1 MTSTNLNHAQQAAAL
16 HLFQTLCAYP
26 GSNLSQEFQQLAQSL
41 PTDGQATLDR
51 LAPLAAFFKKQGIE
65 MGEFVD
71 VAESLLESPA
81 AWAGFADHCVYTL
94 MTGNAGSDIPSSP
107 GGQVVFDRASASPS
121 TDNDGYAI
129 AYSAPDGSTT
139 PLHYTNGQLVS
150 NPEQANPAINLCA
163 TYAPN
168 GPSSAAPAVQPVLY
182 GSINGQQAIGLN
194 LDETGSD
201 DQSIWKKSGQFIKD
215 HWKGISI
222 GGGITVV
229 VVVIIVLV
237 VKYIRRA
244 NVAGGQVEQPQHDIN
259 QFLDPQEENPQE
271 VNPQE
276 DNPIVEQIPEEIH
289 NIPVINDLQQ
299 VNQEIQQ
306 IGNNVPPPV
315 HHEDP
320 QIPNNLPEINQ
331 DPIKQKIIHLSDV
344 VKKKGVDYLGRKEV
358 LNQNDKY
365 WILENIG
372 GDEYVNAF
380 KEQYKDQIIQKRIF
394 EDLADK
400 IGSQAMEIYSTSRN
414 MTNIQMQSTMDV
426 DRLRELDPFNEQENQ
441 EFITQMKDVVYPNQR
456 KILSLQKDL
465 TAEYKE
471 AKSADHLKQ
480 QQAIQDA
487 LNKIPTLDPHDSDNV
502 NGQIQE
508 IKNGKVDRQNLDKK
522 PPVQQQKSPDNLAQP
537 QTTTVQLQQEFDQ
550 WAKQNQLQRDKF
562 AKFENQFDQ
571 WKSQA
576 NRIQNPTAIPEKF
589 QHLKPEDIRQA
600 VKNVSLLDDNAL
612 DDSSNQYHFVNK
624 ELDWLEQNIGDKPTI
639 KEFNTGFD
647 SMIMD
652 QRELNTLTQMLQ
664 AELRQSLK
672 DGSLNLST
680 IYKDIVALDSLDT
693 IENTEREA
701 VIQQIM
707 DNMRT
712 RQEEVDLKQSDE
724 SLKKTI
730 EPSDPQHSV
739 PVWKTIK
746 PEDLINHVKDYA
758 YYTDPNN
765 NRRDHIRKYFKDIN
779 NKSEE
784 YARLRHAIDK
794 PFNIQ
799 KDINQMIN
807 NFEAIENGDYL
818 GENTK
823 TIIKS
828 EKEILKHI
836 NPFNPT
842 TEDVIIDLYDRHIQ
856 HWKTGT
862 KNDHIFNDKDF
873 QAFDQSMQQRKA
885 AKNEQ
890 HEPLKQMEKVQKM
903 ETAVVKN
910 ASQFAQNAEYGLAQ
924 MQEQQLL
931 KQNQEIRQLQQVS
944 NTPDARRL
952 MQENLQEQQQL
963 NTDNFQDPLS
973 GANQLI
979 REEQQILQTNQQVNI
994 NEKQHGLTT
1003 DKTTQHIKDQQQQP
1017 IKDKEEKGKKA
1028 SEKEKGHEVL
1038 HFEE

>member
-1 MTSTNLNHAQQAAAL
+1 MTSTNLNNAQQAAAL

-26 GSNLSQEFQQLAQSL
+26 ESNLSQKFQQLAQLL
-41 PTDGQATLDR
+41 PTNGQATLDR

-65 MGEFVD
+65 MGEFAD

-81 AWAGFADHCVYTL
+81 AWAGFADRCVYTL
-94 MTGNAGSDIPSSP
+94 MTGDAGSDIPSLP

-129 AYSAPDGSTT
+129 AYSAPDGSST

-150 NPEQANPAINLCA
+150 NPEQANPAINLCT
-163 TYAPN
+163 TYAP
-168 GPSSAAPAVQPVLY
+168 SSSAPAVQPVLY
-182 GSINGQQAIGLN
+182 GSVNGQQAIGLN

-222 GGGITVV
+222 GSGGTVV

-244 NVAGGQVEQPQHDIN
+244 NAAGEQVQPPQNDVN
-259 QFLDPQEENPQE
+259 QFLDPQGEGPQGENP
-271 VNPQE
+271 V
-276 DNPIVEQIPEEIH
+276 VEQIQEVIH
-289 NIPVINDLQQ
+289 NNPEIINDLQQ
-299 VNQEIQQ
+299 
-306 IGNNVPPPV
+306 V

-331 DPIKQKIIHLSDV
+331 DPMKQKIIHLSDV

-380 KEQYKDQIIQKRIF
+380 KEQYKDQILQKRIF

-426 DRLRELDPFNEQENQ
+426 DRLRELDPFNEQENH
-441 EFITQMKDVVYPNQR
+441 EFVTQMKDVVYPNQR

-471 AKSADHLKQ
+471 AKSAGHLKQ

-502 NGQIQE
+502 NGQIQD

-537 QTTTVQLQQEFDQ
+537 QPQPKSTEVPLQQEFDQ
-550 WAKQNQLQRDKF
+550 WAKQIQLQRDKF
-562 AKFENQFDQ
+562 AKFEEQFNQ

-576 NRIQNPTAIPEKF
+576 NSIQNPTDIPEKF
-589 QHLKPEDIRQA
+589 KLLSPEDIQQA
-600 VKNVSLLDDNAL
+600 VKNLSLLDDNAL
-612 DDSSNQYHFVNK
+612 DASSNPYRFENK
-624 ELDWLEQNIGDKPTI
+624 ELDWLEDHIGDKLTI
-639 KEFNTGFD
+639 KEFATEFD
-647 SMIMD
+647 SMIKV
-652 QRELNTLTQMLQ
+652 QQELNTLTQMLQ
-664 AELRQSLK
+664 AELRESLK
-672 DGSLNLST
+672 DDRLNLST
-680 IYKDIVALDSLDT
+680 IRQDFMNLDSLDT
-693 IENTEREA
+693 LENTEREA

-712 RQEEVDLKQSDE
+712 RQEVDLKQSDE
-724 SLKKTI
+724 SLKKTF
-730 EPSDPQHSV
+730 EPSDAQHSV
-739 PVWKTIK
+739 PVWKTIS

-765 NRRDHIRKYFKDIN
+765 NRRDHIRKYFKDIK

-784 YARLRHAIDK
+784 HEILRKAIDK

-807 NFEAIENGDYL
+807 NFEAIKNGDYL

-842 TEDVIIDLYDRHIQ
+842 TEDVIIDLYDRHIE
-856 HWKTGT
+856 HWKAGT

-890 HEPLKQMEKVQKM
+890 HGQFEKVQQMK
-903 ETAVVKN
+903 TAVEEN
-910 ASQFAQNAEYGLAQ
+910 ASQFAQQTEYDLAQ
-924 MQEQQLL
+924 KQEQQLL
-931 KQNQEIRQLQQVS
+931 TQNQKIKQLQEVS

-952 MQENLQEQQQL
+952 MQQNLQAQQNL
-963 NTDNFQDPLS
+963 TTDNFQNPLS

-979 REEQQILQTNQQVNI
+979 QEEQQILQTNQQVNI
-994 NEKQHGLTT
+994 NEKQQGLPI

-1017 IKDKEEKGKKA
+1017 IKDQEEKGKKK
-1028 SEKEKGHEVL
+1028 SEEAKEHEVL